1 MTGEDEVLLKQRLA
15 LADSRL
21 HYRGDLRGRIEG
33 QVLGPSS
40 LREWFVILATDYD
53 PDTDRTTAHCGYA
66 TPDEIGWPQ
75 PPRAVRLRRA
85 TP

>member
-1 MTGEDEVLLKQRLA
+1 MITAPEPIPATDVATAQRIA

-21 HYRGDLRGRIEG
+21 HYRGDLRGHIEG
-33 QVLGPSS
+33 QVLGPNT

-66 TPDEIGWPQ
+66 TPEEIGW
-75 PPRAVRLRRA
+75 VG
-85 TP
+85 